1 MPVSTYAL
9 QQMAIYLGIVSG
21 GGCAVMYYLM
31 QENFAKSEYYK
42 LAIEELKK
50 SDVALDALGAPPL
63 QIRNIKLTDRNN
75 RVDGISARIKIP
87 VSGNKSA
94 GYLHTYCIRD
104 TVEKSFAGPGIQ
116 WDAKVWAPR
125 SQFLLLWFL
134 QEATLQLL
142 DGQQLSV
149 YSVNKDEDQS

>member
-31 QENFAKSEYYK
+31 QQNFAKSEYYK

-104 TVEKSFAGPGIQ
+104 TVEK
-116 WDAKVWAPR
+116 R
-125 SQFLLLWFL
+125 WFL

>member
-104 TVEKSFAGPGIQ
+104 TVEK
-116 WDAKVWAPR
+116 R
-125 SQFLLLWFL
+125 WFL

>member
-1 MPVSTYAL
+1 MMPVSTHAL

-31 QENFAKSEYYK
+31 QQNFAKSEYYK

-75 RVDGISARIKIP
+75 RVDGISAKIKIP

-104 TVEKSFAGPGIQ
+104 TVEK
-116 WDAKVWAPR
+116 R
-125 SQFLLLWFL
+125 WFL

-149 YSVNKDEDQS
+149 YTVNKDEDQS